1 MRHWPGDG
9 AGAIYRRCVG
19 WLSGGKGRV
28 KPDQITRLDEYQG
41 EAQVVVA
48 ATQLGTEY
56 SQSQA
61 RRIVDE
67 WAEFFSS
74 GPSPIRA
81 LRFVSRTPRRLF
93 EALRGQ
99 TQLEALAVKWG
110 DFADLTPVAGMAHLR
125 KLQLSGA
132 SSVGNLQPLAGLHRV
147 EDLLIEGLRR
157 VRDLSPIG
165 DMRGVRD
172 LELGGDWMTPR
183 IVHVES
189 FSFLRQMPQLRSL
202 LLHSIAADDL
212 DYGPV
217 LELPNLTSVRVMEV
231 RGMRPSI
238 DVLKARTP
246 WTE

>member
-1 MRHWPGDG
+1 M
-9 AGAIYRRCVG
+9 
-19 WLSGGKGRV
+19 
-28 KPDQITRLDEYQG
+28 ITRLAEYRG
-41 EAQVVVA
+41 EAQVVVE
-48 ATQLGTEY
+48 ATQLGSDY

-67 WAEFFSS
+67 WAEFFASA
-74 GPSPIRA
+74 PSPIRD
-81 LRFVSRTPRRLF
+81 LRFVSRTPKRLF

-110 DFADLTPVAGMAHLR
+110 DYADLTPVAGMAHLR
-125 KLQLSGA
+125 KLHLSGA
-132 SSVGNLQPLAGLHRV
+132 SSVEDLQPLAGLPRV

-165 DMRGVRD
+165 DISGVRD
-172 LELGGDWMTPR
+172 LELGGDWTTPR
-183 IVHVES
+183 VVHVES
-189 FSFLRQMPQLRSL
+189 FGFLRKMPQLRSL

-212 DYGPV
+212 DYAPV
-217 LELPNLTSVRVMEV
+217 LALPNLTSVRVMEV

-238 DVLKARTP
+238 DVLKAETP